1 MIKKYGWG
9 GVSCAPPGF
18 YFLCRAGG
26 AAGRGHPA
34 VCVAHRLSSIADI
47 DRIVVLRDG
56 KIVGEG
62 DFATLLNT
70 NEYFAEL
77 YRASQKSKT

>member
-1 MIKKYGWG
+1 MLRPVFIF
-9 GVSCAPPGF
+9 CAV
-18 YFLCRAGG
+18 L
-26 AAGRGHPA
+26 
-34 VCVAHRLSSIADI
+34 VALLDVGILLFVWHRLSSIADI
-47 DRIVVLRDG
+47 DRIVVFRDRE
-56 KIVGEG
+56 IVGEG